1 MPDRFKH
8 GFRAKAAQYLS
19 QAKNTDTDAV
29 EPTDNVENMVFT
41 IMGRESARAQ
51 KIIPE

>member
-8 GFRAKAAQYLS
+8 GFRAKAAPYLS

-29 EPTDNVENMVFT
+29 KPTEKFENMVFT
-41 IMGRESARAQ
+41 IRGRNGM
-51 KIIPE
+51 KPKK